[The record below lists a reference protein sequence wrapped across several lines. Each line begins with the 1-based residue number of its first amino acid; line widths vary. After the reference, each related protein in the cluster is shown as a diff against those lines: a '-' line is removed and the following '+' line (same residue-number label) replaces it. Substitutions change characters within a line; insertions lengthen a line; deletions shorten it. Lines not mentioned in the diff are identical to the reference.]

1 MGSELGWRWCVVG
14 NGLMRCFYNNTTAIA
29 IAKASS
35 LYLSSPKPKF
45 FILTPPLALIRIT
58 RSSSSLNFGQGYSSS
73 SSSSSNENNNEKK
86 KKGGREYLEMTEQEL
101 MRECE
106 MDTFKA
112 SGPGGQHRNKR
123 ESAVRV
129 KHIPTGLIA
138 QAVEDRSQHMNRS
151 SALARLRTLLALHVR
166 NTVDIDT
173 YSPPPELLSILPLKS
188 TLRSS
193 GPQIGPN
200 NPKFLLGMQALLD
213 LILAVDGS
221 VSEAAK
227 YVGLSTGALSRLILS
242 HDSLRMAVN
251 QLRASK
257 GLKPLK

>member
-1 MGSELGWRWCVVG
+1 MGSELVWRWCVVG
-14 NGLMRCFYNNTTAIA
+14 NGLRRCFYNNTTAIA

-35 LYLSSPKPKF
+35 LYLSSPKPKPKPKF
-45 FILTPPLALIRIT
+45 LILTPPLPLIRIT
-58 RSSSSLNFGQGYSSS
+58 RSSSSSLNLGQGYSSS
-73 SSSSSNENNNEKK
+73 SSNENNNNNEKK

-138 QAVEDRSQHMNRS
+138 QAVEDRSQHMNRA

-173 YSPPPELLSILPLKS
+173 YSPPPELLTILPLKS

-200 NPKFLLGMQALLD
+200 NPKFLLVRSYLFFHHWKFWSLP
-213 LILAVDGS
+213 ILKQI
-221 VSEAAK
+221 AK
-227 YVGLSTGALSRLILS
+227 QSSLSL
-242 HDSLRMAVN
+242 
-251 QLRASK
+251 
-257 GLKPLK
+257 